1 MTSQSD
7 AFRAPSRSEVELALS
22 LLMNQSRRKGQSEV
36 RAVQGEIVAE
46 ANAAPPAMQPAPT
59 GGGQKPTLFILLTV
73 INMAVVLGIG
83 AMIYLGQKKKEAEP
97 GIDQV
102 IKGEHET
109 QAAEARNS
117 EFIGKLVPME
127 TFLVNLAQSRG
138 RKLAKINLE
147 FEVTSDEVQQEIE
160 KLKPRIRDMVIM
172 VISDKSL
179 PGVSTKEGK
188 DALREEIRNQVNLF
202 LTKGQIKNVYF
213 TEFIFN

>member
-1 MTSQSD
+1 MWSEFVWAQSQG
-7 AFRAPSRSEVELALS
+7 LAG
-22 LLMNQSRRKGQSEV
+22 MRRGKQ
-36 RAVQGEIVAE
+36 VAE
-46 ANAAPPAMQPAPT
+46 PKAAQQPAPVPSD
-59 GGGQKPTLFILLTV
+59 GGGPGQKPTLFIALTV

-83 AMIYLGQKKKEAEP
+83 GMLYLGQKKRDAEP

-102 IKGEHET
+102 IKGEKQT
-109 QAAEARNS
+109 QSDEEKATD
-117 EFIGKLVPME
+117 FIGKLVPME

-138 RKLAKINLE
+138 RKLAKVNME
-147 FEVTSDEVQQEIE
+147 FEVSNDEVHQEIE

-172 VISDKSL
+172 IVSDKSL
-179 PGVSTKEGK
+179 NQVSTKEGK

>member
-1 MTSQSD
+1 M
-7 AFRAPSRSEVELALS
+7 
-22 LLMNQSRRKGQSEV
+22 
-36 RAVQGEIVAE
+36 AE
-46 ANAAPPAMQPAPT
+46 ANTAPAPAPAPSG
-59 GGGQKPTLFILLTV
+59 GGGQKPTLFIILTIV
-73 INMAVVLGIG
+73 NMAVVLGIG
-83 AMIYLGQKKKEAEP
+83 AMLYLGQKKKAAEP

-102 IKGEHET
+102 IKGESAT
-109 QAAEARNS
+109 QEEEGKNT
-117 EFIGKLVPME
+117 EFIGKLIPME

-138 RKLAKINLE
+138 RKLAKLNME

-172 VISDKSL
+172 IISDKSL
-179 PGVSTKEGK
+179 AQVSSKEGK